1 MTVAARL
8 GFGRSAVV
16 PQKGF
21 TLGTK
26 TKIGTGAVSKLS
38 VYPDCVIEAEGARP
52 RMILDAK
59 YKGHVERGQLR
70 ISEADIYEALAFS
83 RATDCNLVVLAYPAR
98 PDNKPQTVGTCT
110 VFEKVKVDAVQI
122 VGIQV
127 EIRQI
132 SKSGALRMFAA
143 NIAIGVSAALS

>member
-1 MTVAARL
+1 M
-8 GFGRSAVV
+8 

-83 RATDCNLVVLAYPAR
+83 RATDCHLVVLAYPAR